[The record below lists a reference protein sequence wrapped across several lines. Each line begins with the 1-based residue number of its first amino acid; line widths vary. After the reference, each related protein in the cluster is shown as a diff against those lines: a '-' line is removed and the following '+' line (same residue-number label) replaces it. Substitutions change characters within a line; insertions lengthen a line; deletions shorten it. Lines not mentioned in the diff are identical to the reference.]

1 MSGGAL
7 PGHQILQCESPTPSR
22 DPTIN
27 PHGQEDPSE
36 REDTMSPSYESGIT
50 LEDPEVRLAAE
61 VLGEI
66 HRSGEQS
73 SAPAFLERVSEYPI
87 VKTAVS
93 AYENG
98 KTSSKGFLYAAQ
110 TIECV
115 ARPMVR
121 RFETLDDFACRQL
134 DRIERRYQTNEDL
147 ESQASISKKRHVA
160 DGDGDGRPAEVTRRR
175 SSRWQNVLTGASGL
189 TLSLSEDS
197 VRSLRYCI
205 DWLHWANSHIGAL
218 LCDLRGAVVDKQ
230 NGQPRNLTEAD
241 LGLLARNIV
250 HAKKEIAE
258 TLKKLVVIVSDYAGT
273 ALPEAARS
281 RVRGFVLGMP
291 GRWAARQTDQN
302 GQYPPEKLEGTEDV
316 GREYQSVVH
325 LASESLEV

>member
-1 MSGGAL
+1 MPGGAVPDRQQGQTL
-7 PGHQILQCESPTPSR
+7 PASSDMVMASDTPERMSDEMEESMPS
-22 DPTIN
+22 N
-27 PHGQEDPSE
+27 
-36 REDTMSPSYESGIT
+36 YKSGIT

-87 VKTAVS
+87 VKTAVT

-98 KTSSKGFLYAAQ
+98 KTSSRGFKYAAQ
-110 TIECV
+110 TIESV
-115 ARPMVR
+115 ARPVVR

-134 DRIERRYQTNEDL
+134 DRIERRYQTNSSEDL
-147 ESQASISKKRHVA
+147 ESQASTHS
-160 DGDGDGRPAEVTRRR
+160 GLERPADVTRRR
-175 SSRWQNVLTGASGL
+175 RSSHWQNVLTGASGL

-197 VRSLRYCI
+197 VRSLRYCV
-205 DWLHWANSHIGAL
+205 DWLHWANSHIGSL
-218 LCDLRGAVVDKQ
+218 LHDLRGAIIDKE
-230 NGQPRNLTEAD
+230 NGQPRNMTEAD

-250 HAKKEIAE
+250 HAKREIAE

-291 GRWAARQTDQN
+291 GRWAARQTDQHN
-302 GQYPPEKLEGTEDV
+302 QYPPEKMEGAEDV
-316 GREYQSVVH
+316 GREYRSVVH
-325 LASESLEV
+325 LASESLDV